1 MTVSEY
7 TIALISAVL
16 HDEIPPEKPDELGFD
31 ELLTF
36 VHRHKLEN
44 ICFAAVERLN
54 GQPDETRKRKWS
66 RSRDIN
72 LAQALAQEQEKR
84 VLTEAFSAAGLP
96 FLPMKGWYLRGAYP
110 QMDFR
115 FMSDIDILIRREDRD
130 RCCKLMQKLGY
141 SREWEDTGS
150 NDSYQKAPYLH
161 VELHYD
167 MVGLDFKEWHLYY
180 KNIWDRA
187 YPAGAYEYA
196 LSRSD
201 YYIYMVVNFAK
212 DYQTKGTGI
221 RSALDFYIFLER
233 YRDELDEGYVE
244 RELERLGL
252 RELSDAAAELAYG
265 WFGRDAERVRPGELA
280 AKLAQDGIYGSKRQL
295 VQISYAEITKNHT
308 TRLGKKMA
316 FLLRRAFQGP
326 EKMRYK
332 YPVLEKAPILLPVFW
347 IVRWC
352 RHLDDIRQE
361 LDVVKK
367 IGKE

>member
-16 HDEIPPEKPDELGFD
+16 HDEIPPEKPDELSFD

-84 VLTEAFSAAGLP
+84 VLAEAFRASEIP
-96 FLPMKGWYLRGAYP
+96 FLPMKDWHLRGMYP

-130 RCCKLMQKLGY
+130 RSCELMQRLGY
-141 SREWEDTGS
+141 SRDRDDNGS

-161 VELHYD
+161 VELHLD
-167 MVGLDFKEWHLYY
+167 MVSPGFEAWHQYY
-180 KNIWDRA
+180 RNIWDRA
-187 YPAGAYEYA
+187 YPTEVCEYA
-196 LSRSD
+196 LNRSD
-201 YYIYMVVNFAK
+201 YYIYMMVNFAK

-221 RSALDFYIFLER
+221 RSALDLYVFLEKCG
-233 YRDELDEGYVE
+233 DELDDGYVK

-252 RELSDAAAELAYG
+252 RELSDAAVELARG
-265 WFGRDAERVRPGELA
+265 WFGRNAEGTLRTGLA
-280 AKLAQDGIYGSKRQL
+280 AKLERDGIYGSRRQRIQNSYLRLTKDRRTRTGKR
-295 VQISYAEITKNHT
+295 IS
-308 TRLGKKMA
+308 
-316 FLLRRAFQGP
+316 FLLQRAFPGL
-326 EKMRYK
+326 KRMRYR
-332 YPVLEKAPILLPVFW
+332 YPALEKVPVLLPVFW
-347 IVRWC
+347 VVRWC
-352 RHLDDIRQE
+352 RHSDDIRQE
-361 LDVVKK
+361 LDAVKK
-367 IGKE
+367 LGK